1 MSTGGFGD
9 KSGIPEAEP
18 GGKGMIGRFSVA
30 SSSSSLQDHV
40 EEHDR
45 EATQP
50 TVNAET
56 AKKQLFAKRC

>member
-1 MSTGGFGD
+1 MLTGGFGD
-9 KSGIPEAEP
+9 KSDIPEAEP
-18 GGKGMIGRFSVA
+18 GGKGGKGMIGRFSVV

-40 EEHDR
+40 DR
-45 EATQP
+45 KPMQP

>member
-40 EEHDR
+40 DR
-45 EATQP
+45 KPMQP